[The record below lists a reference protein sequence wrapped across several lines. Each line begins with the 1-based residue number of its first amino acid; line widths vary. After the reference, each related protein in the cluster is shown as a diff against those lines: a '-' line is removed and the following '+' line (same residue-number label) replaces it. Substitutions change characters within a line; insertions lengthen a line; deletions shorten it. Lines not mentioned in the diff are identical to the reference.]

1 MTNSAPAFLWRLAP
15 SIYGPAVLFS
25 LGEYAILPL
34 VAVIAVDMGASI
46 ALAGVIASAAVVG
59 QVLGNLPAS
68 WVVSRAGERAA
79 MLIAA
84 GVALLGCLGLVLAPT
99 PALLGVAV
107 LVIGFAAASFGLA
120 RHAFM
125 TTRVPLRFRARAL
138 SLLGG
143 TNRLGRFAGPFLAAA
158 MVAVTGDTESPVWA
172 FIACLVLASA
182 LVAWAPDPEREVPG
196 TSGDQHFGSAPAGS
210 SRGGGGAAKALAPG
224 ARSGVLGAVRD
235 GGAALLRIGGAA
247 AILSGMRSI
256 RDVLL
261 PLWGVSIGLDATQVA
276 LIAGISGTVDF
287 LLFYTSGQIM
297 DRFGRL
303 WASLPAMIV
312 MGVGFLA
319 LAGTH
324 DLPGAEVWLLIV
336 AIVVGLG
343 NGLSSGINMTL
354 GADLAP
360 SDRPAPFLA
369 AWRTLT
375 DFGGAVAPLAISGL
389 AVVSLPF
396 ASVAA
401 GALAVVGAVG
411 FGRWVPRYLP
421 HIGRRPPRSDD

>member
-15 SIYGPAVLFS
+15 SIYGPSVLFS

-34 VAVIAVDMGASI
+34 VAVIAVEMGASI

-79 MLIAA
+79 MLLAA
-84 GVALLGCLGLVLAPT
+84 AVALLGCLGVAFAPT
-99 PALLGVAV
+99 PALLGAAV

-125 TTRVPLRFRARAL
+125 TKRVPLHFRARAL

-143 TNRLGRFAGPFLAAA
+143 TNRLGRFIGPFLAAA
-158 MVAVTGDTESPVWA
+158 MIATTGDPEAPVWA
-172 FIACLVLASA
+172 FAACLVLAAA
-182 LVAWAPDPEREVPG
+182 LVAWAPDPERA
-196 TSGDQHFGSAPAGS
+196 APDAIADRS
-210 SRGGGGAAKALAPG
+210 
-224 ARSGVLGAVRD
+224 ARSTASRTVPSESRPGVLGAVRD
-235 GGAALLRIGGAA
+235 GGAALLRIGGAS

-256 RDVLL
+256 KDVLL

-276 LIAGISGTVDF
+276 LVVGISGTVDF
-287 LLFYTSGQIM
+287 LFFYTSGQIM

-303 WASLPAMIV
+303 WASLPAMVV
-312 MGVGFLA
+312 MAIGFLV

-324 DLPGAEVWLLIV
+324 DLPGAGVWLLVI

-360 SDRPAPFLA
+360 ADRPAPFLA

-375 DFGGAVAPLAISGL
+375 DFGGAVAPLAVSGL
-389 AVVSLPF
+389 AAVSLPV

-401 GALAVVGAVG
+401 GLLAVAGAVG
-411 FGRWVPRYLP
+411 FGRWIPRYLP
-421 HIGRRPPRSDD
+421 HVGRRPPRSGD

>member
-15 SIYGPAVLFS
+15 SIYGPAVLFA

-68 WVVSRAGERAA
+68 WVVSRAGERPA

-84 GVALLGCLGLVLAPT
+84 GVALLGCFGLVFAPT

-107 LVIGFAAASFGLA
+107 LVIGFAAASFSLA
-120 RHAFM
+120 RHSFM
-125 TTRVPLRFRARAL
+125 TMRVPLRFRARAL

-143 TNRLGRFAGPFLAAA
+143 TNRFGRFAGPFLAAA
-158 MVAVTGDTESPVWA
+158 TIAATGDPEAPVWA
-172 FIACLVLASA
+172 FVACLVLASA
-182 LVAWAPDPEREVPG
+182 LVAWAPDPEREVQG
-196 TSGDQHFGSAPAGS
+196 ASGGQSPSGATGGSAAEGRTPVPS
-210 SRGGGGAAKALAPG
+210 T
-224 ARSGVLGAVRD
+224 GVLGAVRN
-235 GGAALLRIGGAA
+235 GAAALLRIGGAA
-247 AILSGMRSI
+247 AILSGTRSI

-276 LIAGISGTVDF
+276 LIVGISGTVDF
-287 LLFYTSGQIM
+287 LFFYTSGQIM
-297 DRFGRL
+297 DRYGRL

-312 MGVGFLA
+312 MGAGFLV

-375 DFGGAVAPLAISGL
+375 DFGGAVAPLAVSGL

-401 GALAVVGAVG
+401 GVLAVAGAVG
-411 FGRWVPRYLP
+411 FGRWIPRYLP
-421 HIGRRPPRSDD
+421 HVGRRPPRSGD

>member
-15 SIYGPAVLFS
+15 SIYGPSVLFS

-34 VAVIAVDMGASI
+34 VAVIAVGMGASI

-68 WVVSRAGERAA
+68 WVVSRAGERVA
-79 MLIAA
+79 MLLAA
-84 GVALLGCLGLVLAPT
+84 GVALIGCLGLVFAPT

-107 LVIGFAAASFGLA
+107 LVIGCAGASFGLA

-125 TTRVPLRFRARAL
+125 ASRVPLRFRARAL

-158 MVAVTGDTESPVWA
+158 MVAATGDPVSPVWA
-172 FIACLVLASA
+172 FVVCLVLAAA
-182 LVAWAPDPEREVPG
+182 LVAWAPDPERTVTAPNVSAQQAAADRSVRAARPG
-196 TSGDQHFGSAPAGS
+196 
-210 SRGGGGAAKALAPG
+210 
-224 ARSGVLGAVRD
+224 VMGAVRD
-235 GGAALLRIGGAA
+235 GGTALLRIGGAS

-256 RDVLL
+256 KDVLL

-276 LIAGISGTVDF
+276 LVVGISGTVDF
-287 LLFYTSGQIM
+287 LFFYTSGQIM

-303 WASLPAMIV
+303 WASLPAMVV
-312 MGVGFLA
+312 MAAGFLV

-324 DLPGAEVWLLIV
+324 DLPDAGAWLLGV

-360 SDRPAPFLA
+360 ADQPAPFLA

-375 DFGGAVAPLAISGL
+375 DLGGAVAPLAISGL

-401 GALAVVGAVG
+401 GALAVAGAVG
-411 FGRWVPRYLP
+411 FGRWIPRYLP
-421 HIGRRPPRSDD
+421 HVGRRPPRSGN